1 MIQFDLRVFEP
12 NGLVETT
19 NQQLDGEDGIIEHP
33 AAVVD
38 IMNLTCF
45 WEMNARPNV
54 VAYYLPKVQHGSW
67 KWWFPKGISFSTGW
81 FSGSMLSFRVY
92 IVFYIEK
99 HDV

>member
-45 WEMNARPNV
+45 
-54 VAYYLPKVQHGSW
+54 
-67 KWWFPKGISFSTGW
+67 
-81 FSGSMLSFRVY
+81 
-92 IVFYIEK
+92 
-99 HDV
+99 